1 MQVINFE
8 EKACERVRKQL
19 DALVSDELAAEA
31 KLAVTSHLA
40 RCSACAEALEA
51 RQRVKQALKEAITND
66 EGAPAALRE
75 RIIKEI
81 GQHSVPAANQNYRQW
96 WLAAAAAL
104 LLCTVGF
111 GLLRWANRQPASTS
125 KLASLTEA
133 ASEPNAQVLKIGL
146 RDHVHCAVGR
156 DYSAGPRGFERM
168 AQEMGPDFISLVPLV
183 RGRVPV
189 DYVVMIA
196 HQCKFEGRSFVHLI
210 LSNQQTLLS
219 LVLTKRNGE
228 AFDQNNV
235 GAIVQASG
243 VPLHQMSVQN
253 LAVTGFETRD
263 YLAFVVSN
271 LDTNN
276 NLQIATQLAP
286 AVRDFLTKLAG

>member
-19 DALVSDELAAEA
+19 DAFVSDELAAEA

-40 RCSACAEALEA
+40 SCSACAEALEA

-66 EGAPAALRE
+66 EGAPAALRN
-75 RIIKEI
+75 RILKEI
-81 GQHSVPAANQNYRQW
+81 GQHSAPAANRNYRQW

-104 LLCTVGF
+104 LLCAVGF
-111 GLLRWANRQPASTS
+111 GLLRWSNQQHAPAAD
-125 KLASLTEA
+125 LASLTET
-133 ASEPNAQVLKIGL
+133 ASEPNARVLKIGL
-146 RDHVHCAVGR
+146 GDHVHCAVGR
-156 DYSAGPRGFERM
+156 DYSAGPRSFERM
-168 AQEMGPDFISLVPLV
+168 AQEMGPDFINLVPLV
-183 RGRVPV
+183 RERVPA
-189 DYVVMIA
+189 DYAVMIA

-219 LVLTKRNGE
+219 LVLTKKNGE

-243 VPLHQMSVQN
+243 VPLHQMSAQN
-253 LAVTGFETRD
+253 LAVAGFETRD

-276 NLQIATQLAP
+276 NLQIATKLAP
-286 AVRDFLTKLAG
+286 AVRDFLAKLAG